1 MLSLLL
7 CFGVFFK
14 DLLPLQQHAVKCL
27 RNIAKNIQRGDICLE
42 KYNGILL
49 ETSIWETVIHHIII
63 LPTQTFR
70 RKKTE
75 KDVAD
80 VYLYYYCK
88 MEISTAGY
96 LISIAA
102 SF

>member
-70 RKKTE
+70 RKKQR
-75 KDVAD
+75 
-80 VYLYYYCK
+80 K
-88 MEISTAGY
+88 MWLMFISTT
-96 LISIAA
+96 IAKWK
-102 SF
+102 SQQRDI

>member
-14 DLLPLQQHAVKCL
+14 DLLPLQEHAVKCL

-70 RKKTE
+70 RKKQR
-75 KDVAD
+75 
-80 VYLYYYCK
+80 K
-88 MEISTAGY
+88 MWLMFISTA
-96 LISIAA
+96 IAKWK
-102 SF
+102 SQQRDI